1 MDSMI
6 IRFPISVRIS
16 SVLLFLLCIM
26 AVHAREHRPQP
37 DKKPLSAR
45 VVLDRYMDTIVHGLP
60 EKVRGALARIPDK
73 RRRLAAMKYY
83 LRRSEQE
90 IERKWAWTS
99 EEARIYR
106 TSPEYYRAMAEIA
119 TVKQSFARLNPG
131 YQLAVD
137 MEIRSLGNQIG
148 KWNSVRSI
156 GLVAEDLMTASLA
169 FIADSITAQDSGA
182 TDTGLNRFIPFLR
195 DFEPKH
201 VPTVA
206 VPGLSQHG
214 QLRAFD
220 FRVMRGGRV
229 VAGAS
234 TRTITSA
241 WDRAGWTVRLCEAIE
256 AASGRFEGPL
266 AEPYEPWHY
275 EYRP

>member
-1 MDSMI
+1 M
-6 IRFPISVRIS
+6 
-16 SVLLFLLCIM
+16 LLLCCVV
-26 AVHAREHRPQP
+26 ALHGQDQRHQQN
-37 DKKPLSAR
+37 KKPPAPR
-45 VVLDRYMDTIVHGLP
+45 VVLDRYMDTIRVLLP

-90 IERKWAWTS
+90 IERQWAWTA

-106 TSPEYYRAMAEIA
+106 TSPEYFRAMDEIA
-119 TVKQSFARLNPG
+119 RVKESFAALNPG
-131 YQLAVD
+131 YRLAVD

-156 GLVAEDLMTASLA
+156 GLVAEDIMTASLA
-169 FIADSITAQDSGA
+169 FITDSLAGPDSSMVNN
-182 TDTGLNRFIPFLR
+182 GLERFIPFLR
-195 DFEPKH
+195 EFEPKH

-220 FRVMRGGRV
+220 FRVMRGSRV
-229 VAGAS
+229 IAGAS
-234 TRTITSA
+234 TRTISSA
-241 WDRAGWTVRLCEAIE
+241 WDKAGWTMRLCEAIE